1 MNALPIIAGMITAG
15 AAFILVLSL
24 LVYARTGLKRMLGV
38 SLISALLLIKGIMLF
53 LYVWGMALGMESQ
66 GLIDLLI
73 VISLGSALLG
83 KE

>member
-15 AAFILVLSL
+15 AVFLLVLSIV
-24 LVYARTGLKRMLGV
+24 VYMRTGLKRMLGV
-38 SLISALLLIKGIMLF
+38 SLISFFLLIKGIMLF
-53 LYVWGMALGMESQ
+53 LYVWGIAVNMEYQ